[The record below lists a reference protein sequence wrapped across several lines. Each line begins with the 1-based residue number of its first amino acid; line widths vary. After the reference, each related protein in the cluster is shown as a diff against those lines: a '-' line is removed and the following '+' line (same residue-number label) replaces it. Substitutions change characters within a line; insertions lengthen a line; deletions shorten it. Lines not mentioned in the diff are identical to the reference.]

1 MPICMTSPR
10 CIRPGTTWL
19 VTRRTTRRH
28 FLLRPD
34 RAGAFQN
41 LYWYV
46 TALLAPRFGIE
57 LHAVQVLCSHMHE
70 VLTDTRGLLPRF
82 LEQRNRLLANAIKC
96 LHRWPEEVFARKA
109 TSCVALYGA
118 GAIEKEITYTL
129 SNCVNAGLVHSPDE
143 WRGPSV
149 SIDDIG
155 ERVIRAH
162 RPGVYFDAQNQAWP
176 AHVQLPVTMPQL
188 LVRTHGSDAQARIRL
203 SRMLSEAVEAARLS
217 LRRAGKAVRGMRRVF
232 ATAHTV
238 RASTSERYG
247 RRYPHFAAAGNV
259 QEAKRAVQER
269 HTFLRKYR
277 EAFQAFRDGVRDVLF
292 PSGTWRM
299 RIDAAV
305 LVAPE

>member
-1 MPICMTSPR
+1 MTAPR

-70 VLTDTRGLLPRF
+70 VLTDTLGQLPRF

-96 LHRWPEEVFARKA
+96 LHGWPEEVFARKA
-109 TSCVALYGA
+109 ISCVALYGA
-118 GAIEKEITYTL
+118 DAVEKEIAYTL
-129 SNCVNAGLVHSPDE
+129 SNCVNAGLVQSPEE

-155 ERVIRAH
+155 EREICAH
-162 RPGVYFDAQNQAWP
+162 RPEVYFDAKSPSWP
-176 AHVQLPVTMPQL
+176 AQVQMRVTMPQL
-188 LVRTHGSDAQARIRL
+188 LVRLHGSAARARVRL
-203 SRMLSEAVEAARLS
+203 SRMLNEAVDAARLS
-217 LRRAGKAVRGMRRVF
+217 LRRAGKVARGMRRVF

-238 RASTSERYG
+238 RASAAEKYG
-247 RRYPHFAAAGNV
+247 LRYPHFAAAGNV
-259 QEAKRAVQER
+259 QEAKRAVRER
-269 HTFLRKYR
+269 HTFLQKYR
-277 EAFQAFRDGVRDVLF
+277 DAFQAFREGVRDVLF
-292 PSGTWRM
+292 PCGTWRM
-299 RIDAAV
+299 RRDAAV
-305 LVAPE
+305 LLAPE